1 MTKDQKDN
9 VIGMLQ
15 DPTELKKL
23 IELSLADKEQTFI
36 MRVLSV
42 EMLFFSSGGS
52 TLNQQEAK
60 STIHLLNS

>member
-1 MTKDQKDN
+1 MNKDQKDN
-9 VIGMLQ
+9 VNSMLQ
-15 DPTELKKL
+15 NQTELTKL
-23 IELSLADKEQTFI
+23 IGLSLADKEQTFI